1 MIDTKE
7 ITGIKE
13 IKVEIVNRVMT
24 KEGIKLRDTIDRI
37 INQRILFKETIESPE
52 MKEVPKISQET
63 ELEKAQEKEVIV
75 DIAIKEIKVDNPDIN
90 RVHRAEVTLSLID
103 KVTIN
108 WRRYFMII
116 KLMIT
121 IQLE

>member
-37 INQRILFKETIESPE
+37 INQRILFKEKIESPE

-121 IQLE
+121 IQ

>member
-37 INQRILFKETIESPE
+37 INQRILFTETIESPE

-121 IQLE
+121 IQ